1 MTPEQRQSKAIEAKQ
16 FTQNP
21 LFEAMFEGVS
31 DALESRALSC
41 DPTDKERAA
50 DIIRCKQLLVAMR
63 REIERRAE
71 DQEFAAFEIA
81 QLEKRSKVRDFIRS
95 PWKN

>member
-1 MTPEQRQSKAIEAKQ
+1 MTPEQRQSQAIAARQ
-16 FTQNP
+16 FTENP
-21 LFEAMFEGVS
+21 LFKAMFEGVA
-31 DALESRALSC
+31 DALESKALSC
-41 DPTDKERAA
+41 DPNDKDRAA